1 MGESPEYNTQGEKQ
15 IPKEH
20 SYTCNDSIYVKHTKQ
35 HCTCSVRSVTY
46 QVNGTDDGMTNSKL
60 QSMWRG
66 EARGGQQ
73 RGTRD
78 LKGAATS
85 PVLGLDRVGA
95 CMSLY
100 LSHVFAILLY
110 VFHI

>member
-20 SYTCNDSIYVKHTKQ
+20 SHICNDSTYIKHTKQ
-35 HCTCSVRSVTY
+35 HCACSVRRVTY
-46 QVNGTDDGMTNSKL
+46 QVDGTDDGMTNSKP
-60 QSMWRG
+60 QSMWSG
-66 EARGGQQ
+66 EASGGQQ
-73 RGTRD
+73 RGTWD
-78 LKGAATS
+78 LKSATS

-95 CMSLY
+95 CMSLC

-110 VFHI
+110 GFHI